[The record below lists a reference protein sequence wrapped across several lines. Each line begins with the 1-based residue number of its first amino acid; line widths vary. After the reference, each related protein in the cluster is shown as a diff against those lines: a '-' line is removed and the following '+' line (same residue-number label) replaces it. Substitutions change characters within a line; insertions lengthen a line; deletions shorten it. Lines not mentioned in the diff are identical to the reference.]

1 MKILIMGATSAI
13 AKATARLYAETG
25 AELFLI
31 ARNEVRLEE
40 LVADLDVRGAKI
52 SGHLTLDI
60 SKTAGH
66 KKALETVLS
75 SLEKIDLALICH
87 GDLPDQAACE
97 NSFKVAQK
105 AINVNG
111 LSTISLLTIFAD
123 IFKTQGFGSI
133 AVITSV
139 AGDRGRQPNFVY
151 GASKALV
158 STYLQ
163 GLRGALLPHGVHVID
178 IKPGLVDSPMTA
190 AFEKGP
196 LWSSPE
202 LVAKSIVKGVSKKR
216 LVIYTPG
223 YWRLIMMVVVSIPE
237 LIFQRLKF

>member
-40 LVADLDVRGAKI
+40 LVADLDVRGVKI

>member
-1 MKILIMGATSAI
+1 MKILVIGATSAI
-13 AKATARLYAETG
+13 AKATARLYAEAG

-31 ARNEVRLEE
+31 ARNEERLSE
-40 LVADLDVRGAKI
+40 LVNDLDVRGAKI
-52 SGHLTLDI
+52 SGHLALDL

-66 KKALETVLS
+66 KKALEIALQ
-75 SLEKIDLALICH
+75 SLDQIDLALICH
-87 GDLPDQAACE
+87 GDLPDQTTCE
-97 NSFKVAQK
+97 TSFKLAQK
-105 AINVNG
+105 VINVNG
-111 LSTISLLTIFAD
+111 LSTISLLTILAG
-123 IFKTQGFGSI
+123 IFKSQGFGSI

-163 GLRGALLPHGVHVID
+163 GLRGALLPHGVHVLD

-190 AFEKGP
+190 QLEKGP

-202 LVAKSIVKGVSKKR
+202 VVAASIVKGIRKNR

-237 LIFQRLKF
+237 FIFQRLKF

>member
-13 AKATARLYAETG
+13 AKAIARLYAETG